1 MKNKYLL
8 PFALTTLM
16 AGLSGCGGESAN
28 IIPEAYDSSTENGAC
43 TVGTNGCVQFALDY
57 PLDGLNFKCSSDTSN
72 SFISIIDRANNVATG
87 SCRNGDKIS
96 FFIKGEKD
104 KEINLGTVDL
114 SKIALVSTIGHIPR
128 LTILDI
134 AQGITGQSAI
144 NLDQSDATVK
154 VAMSLVKILQV
165 LALEDNKIVEPTDIQ
180 TLYITDAMRT
190 KLDLI
195 LKSLTTQQIING
207 EYVAIIKPWV
217 DVNIITDDQAFEV
230 VKKLMIIASAAVYQ
244 PEFSLFSTSGVVGNL
259 LSGSDGLVGCNK
271 DVCTTTD
278 TSIKFLFG
286 HFMLITDRQGYT
298 LGSGLQWRGTI
309 TPSSPPS
316 TALSSVN
323 AGLIRNARPVRMTA
337 AAQSHWIN
345 PVSKKIDQDYQF
357 DLEDVSSQSLII
369 NQGKLYNDY
378 MIAGKESF
386 YKLLTKKTTLTA
398 SDLLDLGQWQQNT
411 NSGEVYKGSLDL
423 YKIFPIT
430 YLDRKVFKSINNVAL
445 GDKYVF
451 PLYADLTFKF
461 TTTGVADVKLGIVID
476 RNGDIRTN
484 MKPDFT
490 ENDMSTD
497 GVNGCSGEDI
507 LPNSF
512 KDTNNV
518 QQYRLGTI
526 ARTFTP
532 EQSISMRMILA
543 GAAFSKIDGAL
554 VGMNSTIKTST
565 EASAE
570 SIVVGGALLRLT
582 NLLDPSIPT
591 GTKPTAVSFTNSDN
605 SAVKWGNSLASF
617 QGIYNINNPSLVTEN
632 DKALAKLNGG
642 TLELSLAPCY
652 TVKIK

>member
-8 PFALTTLM
+8 PFTLTTLM
-16 AGLSGCGGESAN
+16 AALSGCGGESAN
-28 IIPEAYDSSTENGAC
+28 IIPEVYDSSTENGSC
-43 TVGTNGCVQFALDY
+43 TVGSEGCVEFALDY
-57 PLDGLNFKCSSDTSN
+57 PLDGLNFKCSSDTTN
-72 SFISIIDRANNVATG
+72 SFVSLIDLANNVATG
-87 SCRNGDKIS
+87 NCRSGDKVN

-104 KEINLGTVDL
+104 KQINLGTVDL
-114 SKIALVSTIGHIPR
+114 SKIALVSTTGQIPR

-144 NLDQSDATVK
+144 ELSQNDATVK
-154 VAMSLVKILQV
+154 VAMSLVKILQG
-165 LALEDNKIVEPTDIQ
+165 LALQDNKIVEPTDIQ
-180 TLYITDAMRT
+180 ALYITDAMRT

-195 LKSLTTQQIING
+195 LNSVTSQQIING
-207 EYVAIIKPWV
+207 EYVTIIKPWV
-217 DVNIITDDQAFEV
+217 DVSAITDDQAFEV
-230 VKKLMIIASAAVYQ
+230 VKKLTTIANAAVYQ
-244 PEFSLFSTSGVVGNL
+244 PEFSLFSTTGTVGNL

-271 DVCTTTD
+271 DTCTTTD
-278 TSIKFLFG
+278 TSTKFLFG

-309 TPSSPPS
+309 AKSLS
-316 TALSSVN
+316 TLSTVN
-323 AGLIRNARPVRMTA
+323 AELIRNTKPIRMTA

-345 PVSKKIDQDYQF
+345 PISKRIDQDYQF
-357 DLEDVSSQSLII
+357 EVSDVNSQPLII

-386 YKLLTKKTTLTA
+386 YKLLTQKTTLTA
-398 SDLLDLGQWQQNT
+398 SDLLDLGQWHQNI

-430 YLDRKVFKSINNVAL
+430 YLDKKVFKSINNVAV

-461 TTTGVADVKLGIVID
+461 TETSVSDVKLGIVID

-484 MKPDFT
+484 MKPGYT

-497 GVNGCSGEDI
+497 AVNGCSGEDI
-507 LPNSF
+507 LPGSF
-512 KDTNNV
+512 KDINGV

-543 GAAFSKIDGAL
+543 GETFAKIDGAL
-554 VGMNSTIKTST
+554 VGMNSTIKTS
-565 EASAE
+565 SDSSSE

-582 NLLDPSIPT
+582 NLLDPSVPT
-591 GTKPTAVSFTNSDN
+591 GTRPSTVSFTNSDN
-605 SAVKWGNSLASF
+605 TAVKWGNTLASF
-617 QGIYNINNPSLVTEN
+617 QGIYNINNPSLVTAN
-632 DKALAKLNGG
+632 DTALAKLNGG
-642 TLELSLAPCY
+642 TVEMSLAPCY
-652 TVKIK
+652 TVKTK